1 MLQLQGV
8 IQDTIWC
15 DLVTIV
21 VAPVE
26 VIADSIDAIVAN
38 SVEVVLFTVVVA
50 IIVFT
55 VAEVALHK

>member
-1 MLQLQGV
+1 MLQFQGV

-15 DLVTIV
+15 DLVAIV
-21 VAPVE
+21 VAPVV

>member
-8 IQDTIWC
+8 IQDRIWC
-15 DLVTIV
+15 DLVAIV
-21 VAPVE
+21 VAPVV